1 MSNTVTGVIA
11 KIFETKQ
18 VSEKF
23 TKREVV
29 INTAEQYPQSVIL
42 QFTKDK
48 CSVLDNYKEGQTVT
62 VHYNLQGREWTDP
75 KTNEVR
81 YFNTLQAWKIEKAEG
96 APQPMQQAVAQPTA
110 NLVPT
115 SNDSNDLPF

>member
-1 MSNTVTGVIA
+1 MSNTLTGVIA

-23 TKREVV
+23 TKRELV

-62 VHYNLQGREWTDP
+62 LSYNLQGREWVDP
-75 KTNEVR
+75 KTSEVR
-81 YFNTLQAWKIEKAEG
+81 YFNTLQAWKIEKADG
-96 APQPMQQAVAQPTA
+96 GPHPMQQAAAQPDA